1 MIPKPG
7 HGISFS
13 VDHANSSLLG
23 NMDYTRFTSD
33 AFINHKAGGMVL
45 YGRIKTVSMEGTPP
59 NQNTLALTE
68 DTPIYFPTD
77 NILAEDE
84 VINPRGWQG
93 SRWGNRLVFST
104 LEYRVGSEKASVAL
118 ISDIANAWYTG
129 ADLENWIATG
139 GYEIRAA
146 IMGLVIACG
155 QAQLIENWQDGV
167 EPETYVRLTLI
178 NPF

>member
-1 MIPKPG
+1 MIPKTG

-13 VDHANSSLLG
+13 IDHANSSLLG
-23 NMDYTRFTSD
+23 DMDYTRFTSD
-33 AFINHKAGGMVL
+33 AFINNKAGGMIL

-84 VINPRGWQG
+84 VMNPRGWRG
-93 SRWGNRLVFST
+93 SRLGDRLVFGT
-104 LEYRVGSEKASVAL
+104 LEYRAGSEKVSLAL
-118 ISDIANAWYTG
+118 ISDIANAWISG
-129 ADLENWIATG
+129 QDLEDWIITA
-139 GYEIRAA
+139 GYELRAA
-146 IMGLVIACG
+146 ILGTVLAYG
-155 QAQLIENWQDGV
+155 QAQTVDDWQDDL